1 MSETGA
7 GVMGMLTLLP
17 LLASLTGHPADH
29 SGLEHCQTEQDAT
42 LRLACYDALARLHH
56 DPVKTPPRDS
66 GYQLKTLPASGDRVL
81 TRTVAS
87 VGALTIACR
96 SGITQLTI
104 QPAVPW
110 QGETVS
116 AGVDGIPASGNWFV
130 REQGQR
136 LEFARGLPA
145 IDELRHWSG
154 HQTLTLSGVHGL
166 MIRLPLDGLETAI
179 KPLRQQCRWEGP

>member
-1 MSETGA
+1 MPETGA

-17 LLASLTGHPADH
+17 LLASLAGHPANTG
-29 SGLEHCQTEQDAT
+29 GLERCQTEQDPT
-42 LRLACYDALARLHH
+42 LRLACYDALVRLRQ
-56 DPVKTPPRDS
+56 DIKTPPHDS

-81 TRTVAS
+81 IRTVAE
-87 VGALTIACR
+87 VGVLTIACR

-104 QPAVPW
+104 QPHVPW
-110 QGETVS
+110 QGGTVN

-130 REQGQR
+130 RNRGQL

-145 IDELRHWSG
+145 IDELRRWFG
-154 HQTLTLSGVHGL
+154 HQTLTLSDTHGQN
-166 MIRLPLDGLETAI
+166 IRLPLDGLEAAI